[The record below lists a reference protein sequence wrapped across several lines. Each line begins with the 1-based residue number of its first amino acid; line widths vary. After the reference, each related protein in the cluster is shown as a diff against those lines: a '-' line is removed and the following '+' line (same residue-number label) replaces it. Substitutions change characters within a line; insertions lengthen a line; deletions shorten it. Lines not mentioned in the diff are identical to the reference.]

1 MNDQAL
7 ILWRLSVHVQS
18 ELIENNFGNV
28 SQHLRERHRVNGM
41 LLAQIVADKFQ
52 RNKTRLILRKLFPDL
67 ISNFRQRPFTH
78 AKSRLIGNLDLP
90 Q

>member
-1 MNDQAL
+1 MKIYVPEDHAKL
-7 ILWRLSVHVQS
+7 KIAMATIASLPDEYLT
-18 ELIENNFGNV
+18 IAAPIF
-28 SQHLRERHRVNGM
+28 
-41 LLAQIVADKFQ
+41 
-52 RNKTRLILRKLFPDL
+52 RKLFPDL